1 MVSEQ
6 RTGIKT
12 HFPELRN
19 NKMIQLLH
27 KYSCVCV
34 CVADRELVGLA
45 FSGHSSGHRFPSCY
59 HSRPAIGL
67 CQIKDAQ
74 FICHNEAIHQPC
86 LSITF
91 SSLMC
96 TRNAVK
102 ALFSD

>member
-34 CVADRELVGLA
+34 CAADRARAAELVGLA
-45 FSGHSSGHRFPSCY
+45 FLGHSSGHRFPHAITAALPSASVRSKMLSSSAIMKPFI
-59 HSRPAIGL
+59 SRVY
-67 CQIKDAQ
+67 Q
-74 FICHNEAIHQPC
+74 
-86 LSITF
+86 
-91 SSLMC
+91 
-96 TRNAVK
+96 
-102 ALFSD
+102 

>member
-34 CVADRELVGLA
+34 CVCAADRARAAELVGLA
-45 FSGHSSGHRFPSCY
+45 FLGHSSGHRFLHAITAALPSA
-59 HSRPAIGL
+59 SVRSKMLSSSTIMKP
-67 CQIKDAQ
+67 
-74 FICHNEAIHQPC
+74 FISHVYQ
-86 LSITF
+86 
-91 SSLMC
+91 
-96 TRNAVK
+96 
-102 ALFSD
+102 